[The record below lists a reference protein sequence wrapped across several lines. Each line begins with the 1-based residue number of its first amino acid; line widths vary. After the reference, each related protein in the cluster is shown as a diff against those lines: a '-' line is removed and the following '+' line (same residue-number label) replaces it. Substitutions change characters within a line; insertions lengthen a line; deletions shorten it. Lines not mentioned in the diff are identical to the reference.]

1 MVANG
6 WQKYPIR
13 QNTAKIQAFVQGC
26 KNYENSAISR
36 RLDRVENKQVKAKAL
51 LKRLRGLL
59 QRAMP
64 AVSRGSAIKNVG
76 VAESGLALGWALGKA
91 ECAVL

>member
-1 MVANG
+1 MAEV
-6 WQKYPIR
+6 PD
-13 QNTAKIQAFVQGC
+13 TAKYGENSSLCAGGG
-26 KNYENSAISR
+26 KSYENRAISR

-76 VAESGLALGWALGKA
+76 VAERGLALGWALGKA

>member
-1 MVANG
+1 M
-6 WQKYPIR
+6 
-13 QNTAKIQAFVQGC
+13 
-26 KNYENSAISR
+26 
-36 RLDRVENKQVKAKAL
+36 KAKAL

-76 VAESGLALGWALGKA
+76 VAERGLALGWALGKA

>member
-6 WQKYPIR
+6 WQKYPTR
-13 QNTAKIQAFVQGC
+13 QNATKFQAFVREC
-26 KNYENSAISR
+26 KNGKNRAISR
-36 RLDRVENKQVKAKAL
+36 WLDRVEKKQVKAKAL

-76 VAESGLALGWALGKA
+76 VAERGLALGWALGKA